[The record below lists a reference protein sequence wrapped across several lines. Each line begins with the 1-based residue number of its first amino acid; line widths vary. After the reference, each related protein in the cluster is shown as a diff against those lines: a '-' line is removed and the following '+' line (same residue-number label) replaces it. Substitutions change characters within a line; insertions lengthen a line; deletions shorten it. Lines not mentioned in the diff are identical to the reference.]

1 MNHEVTDHAERLPIA
16 IPIDQLKQLA
26 STVAD
31 ELRQLGG
38 SETVPN
44 TGGGSLHRNLPEHL
58 RQAFVDVR
66 AALFQRGIYD
76 PVLVRFDTA
85 SAPQAT
91 NLELADQLAAVA
103 AAL

>member
-1 MNHEVTDHAERLPIA
+1 MSEHEATAA
-16 IPIDQLKQLA
+16 ISIPLDQLKQLA

-31 ELRQLGG
+31 ELREIGG
-38 SETVPN
+38 SDTVPN
-44 TGGGSLHRNLPEHL
+44 TGGGSAHRNLPEHL
-58 RQAFVDVR
+58 RTAFIDIR

-91 NLELADQLAAVA
+91 NAELAEQLATVA